1 MAMKAIKIDQIIIDR
16 AKELGFKSTNQ
27 YLLYLMAK
35 DMNPTAIDSEKFEA
49 NVIDLLKQLSK
60 QMNDLDHKYS
70 TILEDMTLGL
80 RLSEKQSA
88 YLDRKIQEEID
99 RLDDERK

>member
-1 MAMKAIKIDQIIIDR
+1 MAMKTVRIDEAIIER
-16 AKELGFKSTNQ
+16 AKKLGFKSPNQ
-27 YLLYLMAK
+27 YFLYLVSK
-35 DMNPTAIDSEKFEA
+35 DMNPTSMNKEKFED
-49 NVIDLLKQLSK
+49 NILDLLQQLSK
-60 QMNDLDHKYS
+60 QVKDLDHKYS

-99 RLDDERK
+99 RLDEERQ